1 MLSLSVSIVSLLFS
15 IIQNY
20 LTNYQ
25 KNSNI
30 NVNHLPLLPIEN
42 WNHKIYWLIMDD
54 IHGKSDLMNLYNYV
68 YTELLKGLPFVAC
81 Q

>member
-1 MLSLSVSIVSLLFS
+1 
-15 IIQNY
+15 
-20 LTNYQ
+20 
-25 KNSNI
+25 
-30 NVNHLPLLPIEN
+30 
-42 WNHKIYWLIMDD
+42 MDD